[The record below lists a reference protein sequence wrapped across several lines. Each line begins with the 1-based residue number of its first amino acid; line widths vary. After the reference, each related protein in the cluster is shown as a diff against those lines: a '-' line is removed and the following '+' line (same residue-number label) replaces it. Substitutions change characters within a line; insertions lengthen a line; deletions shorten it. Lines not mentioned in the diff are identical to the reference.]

1 MGNVTGIIKNVIGV
15 LVVMAAIAV
24 TWPIQMIAVDGFYKK
39 FVNHCAKDGVE
50 YTRLYKR
57 VADTEDL
64 DLSGYVQFT
73 FNSTTL
79 ADTNCSGKVRLE
91 ESSKGTPTGAG
102 NDYGVVVGTLGTIA
116 ATDKWYS
123 EHNQLVPTT
132 TAAKNDSG
140 TNGVHGYVEIAGA
153 KLKKP
158 MAILTPYASISTVI
172 LGAIPVLSSVTF
184 IGAAGFNLYREQGSS
199 EGIVSTQVLYTIGA
213 LIAVIVVLFGMPIL
227 LGFFNIAY
235 VASGG
240 ANIATGPWEATRQF
254 GSIISIV
261 FEMSPILAVLS
272 SMTGFA
278 LLGYKHVRASGMMGQ
293 M

>member
-1 MGNVTGIIKNVIGV
+1 MGNVTGIIRNVVGV
-15 LVVMAAIAV
+15 LVIMAALAI

-39 FVNHCAKDGVE
+39 FVDHCTKDGVE

-57 VADTEDL
+57 IANTDDL
-64 DLSGYVQFT
+64 DLSGYLQYT
-73 FNSTTL
+73 FSSSPL
-79 ADTNCSGKVRLE
+79 ADADCSTAVPE
-91 ESSKGTPTGAG
+91 AATGTK
-102 NDYGVVVGTLGTIA
+102 GVVVGTLGDFAT
-116 ATDKWYS
+116 TDKWYS
-123 EHNQLVPTT
+123 EHNKQVPTT
-132 TAAKNDSG
+132 T
-140 TNGVHGYVEIAGA
+140 TAGA
-153 KLKKP
+153 PGTGKVAVAGSKLKKP
-158 MAILTPYASISTVI
+158 MAILKPYASISTVI

-184 IGAAGFNLYREQGSS
+184 IGAAGFNLYQERSS
-199 EGIVSTQVLYTIGA
+199 GEGVVSTQVMYTIGA

-240 ANIATGPWEATRQF
+240 ANIETGPWEATRQF

-278 LLGYKHVRASGMMGQ
+278 FLGFRHIKANGLMARM
-293 M
+293 

>member
-24 TWPIQMIAVDGFYKK
+24 TWPIQMVAVDGFYKK

-57 VADTEDL
+57 AANAEDL
-64 DLSGYVQFT
+64 DLSGYIQFT
-73 FNSTTL
+73 FTDSTL
-79 ADTNCSGKVRLE
+79 ADDDCSTAVPE
-91 ESSKGTPTGAG
+91 ATTGTK
-102 NDYGVVVGTLGTIA
+102 GVVVGTLADFAT
-116 ATDKWYS
+116 TDKWYS
-123 EHNQLVPTT
+123 EHNELVPTS
-132 TAAKNDSG
+132 TAAGAPG
-140 TNGVHGYVEIAGA
+140 TGNVTVAGA

-158 MAILTPYASISTVI
+158 MAILKPYASISTVI

-184 IGAAGFNLYREQGSS
+184 IGAAGFNLYQERGGSD
-199 EGIVSTQVLYTIGA
+199 GIVSTQVLYTIGA

-240 ANIATGPWEATRQF
+240 ANISTGPWEATRQF

-272 SMTGFA
+272 SMSGFA
-278 LLGYKHVRASGMMGQ
+278 FLGYKHIRASGMMGR

>member
-1 MGNVTGIIKNVIGV
+1 MGNVTGIIRNVIGV
-15 LVVMAAIAV
+15 LVIMAAIAV
-24 TWPIQMIAVDGFYKK
+24 TWPIQMVAVDGFYKK

-57 VADTEDL
+57 VANTDDL
-64 DLSGYVQFT
+64 DLAGYIQFT
-73 FNSTTL
+73 F
-79 ADTNCSGKVRLE
+79 G
-91 ESSKGTPTGAG
+91 GTPTDASCA
-102 NDYGVVVGTLGTIA
+102 IA
-116 ATDKWYS
+116 AADIASNAVASGASNRLAITGTFTTTTTDKYYS
-123 EHNQLVPTT
+123 EHNKLVPTGAPASDGAGPT
-132 TAAKNDSG
+132 LSG
-140 TNGVHGYVEIAGA
+140 SKY
-153 KLKKP
+153 KKP

-172 LGAIPVLSSVTF
+172 LGAIPVLSSITF
-184 IGAAGFNLYREQGSS
+184 IGAAGFNLYQERNSS
-199 EGIVSTQVLYTIGA
+199 EGMVSTQVLYTIGA

-278 LLGYKHVRASGMMGQ
+278 FLGYRHIRASGMMAR

>member
-1 MGNVTGIIKNVIGV
+1 MGNVTGIIRNVIGV
-15 LVVMAAIAV
+15 LVIMAAIAV

-39 FVNHCAKDGVE
+39 FVNHCTKDGVE

-57 VADTEDL
+57 VANTEDL
-64 DLSGYVQFT
+64 DLSGYIQFT
-73 FNSTTL
+73 FTGSPL
-79 ADTNCSGKVRLE
+79 ADADC
-91 ESSKGTPTGAG
+91 GTAAQGVLAATDADPAADSTIATVTGAL
-102 NDYGVVVGTLGTIA
+102 TLA
-116 ATDKWYS
+116 ATDKLYS
-123 EHNQLVPTT
+123 EHNKLVPTT
-132 TAAKNDSG
+132 ITAATADATGKVQV
-140 TNGVHGYVEIAGA
+140 TGA
-153 KLKKP
+153 KYKKP
-158 MAILTPYASISTVI
+158 MAILTAYASISTVI

-184 IGAAGFNLYREQGSS
+184 IGAAGFNLYQERGSS
-199 EGIVSTQVLYTIGA
+199 EGMVSTQVLYTIGA

-278 LLGYKHVRASGMMGQ
+278 FLGYKHIRASGMMGR

>member
-1 MGNVTGIIKNVIGV
+1 MRIQPDTEVHAMGNVTGIIRNVIGV
-15 LVVMAAIAV
+15 LVIMAAIAV

-39 FVNHCAKDGVE
+39 FVNHCTKDGVE

-57 VADTEDL
+57 VANTSDL
-64 DLSGYVQFT
+64 DLSGYLQFT
-73 FNSTTL
+73 FTSTTL
-79 ADTNCSGKVRLE
+79 ADADCATGSETIATSTKVT
-91 ESSKGTPTGAG
+91 K
-102 NDYGVVVGTLGTIA
+102 VGTLTLA
-116 ATDKWYS
+116 ATDKLYS
-123 EHNQLVPTT
+123 EHNKLVPATVSETT
-132 TAAKNDSG
+132 
-140 TNGVHGYVEIAGA
+140 VQVAGA
-153 KLKKP
+153 KYKKP

-184 IGAAGFNLYREQGSS
+184 IGAAGFNLYQDRNSG
-199 EGIVSTQVLYTIGA
+199 EGVVSTQVLYTIGA

-240 ANIATGPWEATRQF
+240 ANIETGPWEATRQF

-278 LLGYKHVRASGMMGQ
+278 FLGYRHIRASGMMAR

>member
-57 VADTEDL
+57 VADTEAL

-73 FNSTTL
+73 FSDSTL
-79 ADTNCSGKVRLE
+79 ADDDCSTAVPE
-91 ESSKGTPTGAG
+91 AAAGTK
-102 NDYGVVVGTLGTIA
+102 GVVVGTLADFAT
-116 ATDKWYS
+116 TDKWYS
-123 EHNQLVPTT
+123 EHNELVPTT
-132 TAAKNDSG
+132 TTAG
-140 TNGVHGYVEIAGA
+140 TPGTGKVTVAGS

-158 MAILTPYASISTVI
+158 MAILVPYASISTVI

-278 LLGYKHVRASGMMGQ
+278 FLGYKHIRASGMMGR

>member
-24 TWPIQMIAVDGFYKK
+24 TWPIQMVAVDGFYKK

-57 VADTEDL
+57 VADTEAL
-64 DLSGYVQFT
+64 DLSGYIQFT
-73 FNSTTL
+73 FSDSTL
-79 ADTNCSGKVRLE
+79 ADDDCSTAVPE
-91 ESSKGTPTGAG
+91 AASGTK
-102 NDYGVVVGTLGTIA
+102 GVVVGTLADFAT
-116 ATDKWYS
+116 TDKWYS
-123 EHNQLVPTT
+123 EHNEMVPTT
-132 TAAKNDSG
+132 TTAG
-140 TNGVHGYVEIAGA
+140 TPGTGKVAVAGS

-158 MAILTPYASISTVI
+158 MAILVPYASISTVI

-278 LLGYKHVRASGMMGQ
+278 FLGYKHIRASGMMGQ
-293 M
+293 L

>member
-1 MGNVTGIIKNVIGV
+1 MGNVTGIIRNVIGV
-15 LVVMAAIAV
+15 LVIMAAIAV
-24 TWPIQMIAVDGFYKK
+24 TWPIQMVAVDGFYKK

-57 VADTEDL
+57 VANTDNL

-73 FNSTTL
+73 FTTTTL
-79 ADTNCSGKVRLE
+79 ADTNCSSQIRIE
-91 ESSKGTPTGAG
+91 TSTKGTPTGAG
-102 NDYGVVVGTLGTIA
+102 ADYGVVTGTLGTIA
-116 ATDKWYS
+116 AGDKWYS
-123 EHNQLVPTT
+123 EHNKLVPTA
-132 TAAKNDSG
+132 TAPKNDSG
-140 TNGVHGYVEIAGA
+140 TNGVHGYVQVAGG
-153 KLKKP
+153 KYKKP

-172 LGAIPVLSSVTF
+172 LGAIPVLSSITF
-184 IGAAGFNLYREQGSS
+184 IGAAGFNLYQERNSS
-199 EGIVSTQVLYTIGA
+199 EGMVSTQVLYTIGA

-254 GSIISIV
+254 GAIISIV

-278 LLGYKHVRASGMMGQ
+278 FLGYRHIRSSGMMAR